1 MARLGGECKLSVRG
15 RAARIAVLIMFV
27 TLTACSQIIPEIRL
41 RDDYTGKSILQPGKV
56 AEPVRRDQEGEPV
69 LEETLGA
76 RLLRPFRR

>member
-1 MARLGGECKLSVRG
+1 MARIGGKCEVCVRG
-15 RAARIAVLIMFV
+15 KAARIAALVMFV
-27 TLTACSQIIPEIRL
+27 TLTACSQIIPEVRL
-41 RDDYTGKSILQPGKV
+41 RDDYSGKSILQPDKV